1 MNNPAMAT
9 EKATPDAGRVQ
20 RRQARTRA
28 GLIAAA
34 QRLFAAKGIEATTIA
49 EIAEEADIAV
59 GSFYNYFET
68 KEELLTALLASALGE
83 QLALLQ
89 ERQAEVADPAEKIS
103 VAHRHL
109 VRLAA
114 GEPNL
119 AWLLVRFE
127 VPHRIGQAALGEP
140 ARQDLLAGIEAGRF
154 TLENPEVALQA
165 SAGALLAVI
174 HSVLLGELDPN
185 CDVEHAAWV
194 LRSLGLPPVEA
205 AEIARRPLPPLRRTG

>member
-1 MNNPAMAT
+1 MAT
-9 EKATPDAGRVQ
+9 EKTNDAGRVR

-34 QRLFAAKGIEATTIA
+34 QRLFATKGVEATTIA

-68 KEELLTALLASALGE
+68 KDDLLTALLASALGE

-89 ERQAEVADPAEKIS
+89 GRQAAVEDPAEKIG

-140 ARQDLLAGIEAGRF
+140 AREDIRAGIEAGRF
-154 TLENPEVALQA
+154 ALENPEVALRA
-165 SAGALLAVI
+165 SGGALLAVI
-174 HSVLLGELDPN
+174 HSVLLGELDPD
-185 CDVEHAAWV
+185 CAEEHAAGV
-194 LRSLGLPPVEA
+194 LRSLGLPPAEA
-205 AEIARRPLPPLRRTG
+205 AEIARRPLPEGRPR

>member
-1 MNNPAMAT
+1 MAT
-9 EKATPDAGRVQ
+9 EKAPDAGRVQ

-68 KEELLTALLASALGE
+68 KEELLTALLASALTK

-89 ERQAEVADPAEKIS
+89 ERQAAVEDPAEKIS

-127 VPHRIGQAALGEP
+127 VPHRTGRAALGEP
-140 ARQDLLAGIEAGRF
+140 AREDIRVGIEAGRF
-154 TLENPEVALQA
+154 ALANPEVAMQA
-165 SAGALLAVI
+165 SGGALLAVI
-174 HSVLLGELDPN
+174 HSVLLGDLDPG
-185 CDVEHAAWV
+185 CAEEHAAGV
-194 LRSLGLPPVEA
+194 LRSLGMPAAEA
-205 AEIARRPLPPLRRTG
+205 AEIARRPLPPLRRAG

>member
-1 MNNPAMAT
+1 MAT
-9 EKATPDAGRVQ
+9 EKAPGAGRVQ

-68 KEELLTALLASALGE
+68 KEDLLTALLASALAE

-89 ERQAEVADPAEKIS
+89 ERQAEVDDPAEKIS
-103 VAHRHL
+103 LAHRHL
-109 VRLAA
+109 VHLAA
-114 GEPNL
+114 SDPNL

-127 VPHRIGQAALGEP
+127 VPHRIGQAALGKA
-140 ARQDLLAGIEAGRF
+140 AREDIQAGIEAGRF

-165 SAGALLAVI
+165 SGGALLAVV
-174 HSVLLGELDPN
+174 HSVLLGELDPT
-185 CDVEHAAWV
+185 CDVAHAAGV
-194 LRSLGLPPVEA
+194 LRSLGLPPAEA
-205 AEIARRPLPPLRRTG
+205 AEIARRPLPPVRRPG

>member
-1 MNNPAMAT
+1 MAT
-9 EKATPDAGRVQ
+9 EKAPDVGRVQ

-34 QRLFAAKGIEATTIA
+34 QRLFATKGIEATTIA

-68 KEELLTALLASALGE
+68 KEDLLTALLASAMTD

-89 ERQAEVADPAEKIS
+89 ERQAAVDDAAEKIS

-114 GEPNL
+114 GEPDL

-127 VPHRIGQAALGEP
+127 VPHRIGQAALGEA
-140 ARQDLLAGIEAGRF
+140 ARKDIHAGIEAGRF
-154 TLENPEVALQA
+154 TLGDPEVALRA
-165 SAGALLAVI
+165 SGGALLAVI
-174 HSVLLGELDPN
+174 HSVLLGELDPD
-185 CDVEHAAWV
+185 CDVEHAAGV
-194 LRSLGLPPVEA
+194 LRSLGLPPGEA
-205 AEIARRPLPPLRRTG
+205 AEIARRPLPAPRLD

>member
-1 MNNPAMAT
+1 MHTAEVAT
-9 EKATPDAGRVQ
+9 EKAAGVGRVQ

-34 QRLFAAKGIEATTIA
+34 QRLFGAKGIEATTIS
-49 EIAEEADIAV
+49 EIADEADIAV

-68 KEELLTALLASALGE
+68 KEDLLTALLASALTE

-89 ERQAEVADPAEKIS
+89 ERQAAFEDPAEKIS

-114 GEPNL
+114 REPNL

-140 ARQDLLAGIEAGRF
+140 AREDLHAGIEAGRF

-174 HSVLLGELDPN
+174 HSVLLGELDPD
-185 CDVEHAAWV
+185 CDVEHAAGI
-194 LRSLGLPPVEA
+194 LRSLGLPPAEA
-205 AEIARRPLPPLRRTG
+205 AAIAKRPLPPLQRTG

>member
-1 MNNPAMAT
+1 MAT
-9 EKATPDAGRVQ
+9 ENAPDAGRVQ

-68 KEELLTALLASALGE
+68 KEDLLTALLASALEE

-89 ERQAEVADPAEKIS
+89 ERQAAVEDPAEKIS

-109 VRLAA
+109 VDLAA
-114 GEPNL
+114 SDPNL

-127 VPHRIGQAALGEP
+127 VPHRIGQAALGEA
-140 ARQDLLAGIEAGRF
+140 ARKDIQAGIEAGRF
-154 TLENPEVALQA
+154 TLENPELALQA
-165 SAGALLAVI
+165 SGGALVAVI
-174 HSVLLGELDPN
+174 HSVLLGELDPA
-185 CDVEHAAWV
+185 CDVEYAAGI
-194 LRSLGLPPVEA
+194 LRSLGLPAADA
-205 AEIARRPLPPLRRTG
+205 AEIAKRPLPPLRRAG